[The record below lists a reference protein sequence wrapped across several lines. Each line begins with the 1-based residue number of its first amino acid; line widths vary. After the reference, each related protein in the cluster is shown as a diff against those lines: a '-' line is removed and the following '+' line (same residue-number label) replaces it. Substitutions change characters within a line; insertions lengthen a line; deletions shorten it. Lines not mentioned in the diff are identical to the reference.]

1 MKHEYTAD
9 ELAELKSIYDESGEA
24 GLQIGEMRA
33 LRKAGLLTQGLPPKP
48 HEDTL
53 ADYQAVS
60 KPAPKLA
67 EQAEPS
73 KRALILA
80 HCRNRIDQGQ
90 RFDGKETAEALDISQ
105 KTAGN
110 IIGQLRKEG
119 LLPAFDQHSPRK
131 TRKNATIGKKK
142 ETMTTTSKLTV
153 DKITATKLTPVGT
166 ISVGPQATA
175 DPRIIIANALVGIFD
190 AVSALQR
197 TAFQTNDKV
206 VYGFAT
212 KLLTGELM
220 DIKANYSKDTK

>member
-24 GLQIGEMRA
+24 GLSRDEMRA
-33 LRKAGLLTQGLPPKP
+33 LRKAGLVKQDLPPEPKKP

-60 KPAPKLA
+60 KPT
-67 EQAEPS
+67 AEPS

-90 RFDGKETAEALDISQ
+90 PFDGKETAEALGISQ

-175 DPRIIIANALVGIFD
+175 DPRIIIANALVDIFD

-197 TAFQTNDKV
+197 TAFQANDKV

>member
-1 MKHEYTAD
+1 LKHEYSSD
-9 ELAELKSIYDESGEA
+9 ELRELKSIYDESGEA
-24 GLQIGEMRA
+24 GLSRDEMRA
-33 LRKAGLLTQGLPPKP
+33 LRKAGLVKQDLPPEPEKP

-60 KPAPKLA
+60 KPT
-67 EQAEPS
+67 AEPS
-73 KRALILA
+73 KRDLILA

-90 RFDGKETAEALDISQ
+90 PFDGKETAEALGISQ

-119 LLPAFDQHSPRK
+119 LLPAFDKHSPRK
-131 TRKNATIGKKK
+131 TTQKPTTTGKKK

>member
-1 MKHEYTAD
+1 MKHEYSSD
-9 ELAELKSIYDESGEA
+9 ELRELKSIYDESGEA
-24 GLQIGEMRA
+24 GLSRDEMRA
-33 LRKAGLLTQGLPPKP
+33 LRKAGLVKQDLPPEPEKP

-60 KPAPKLA
+60 KPT
-67 EQAEPS
+67 AEPS
-73 KRALILA
+73 KRDLILA

-90 RFDGKETAEALDISQ
+90 PFDGKETAEALDMSQ
-105 KTAGN
+105 KTVGN
-110 IIGQLRKEG
+110 IISQLRKEG
-119 LLPAFDQHSPRK
+119 LLPAFDQHSSRK

-197 TAFQTNDKV
+197 TAFQANDKV

-220 DIKANYSKDTK
+220 DIKANYSKDAK